1 MASNNDDAL
10 HPAAAEIRTR
20 SQGLPRGPLLGAL
33 LLVATIGSIAW
44 FHHGQTRAIGRS
56 FELID
61 SKSGRLV
68 SDRDF
73 QGKWLLVFFGYTH
86 CPDVC
91 PTTLSEIADTLA
103 KLGPLAGL
111 VQPLFITLDPK
122 RDTQQVLADYTAAF
136 DPRILAL
143 TGSPDQIAAAA
154 SGYGVYFA
162 TREAGDDYSIDH
174 SAAMYLMRPDG
185 GYETA
190 FLSTAGSVEIAK
202 RLRGLLQSR

>member
-1 MASNNDDAL
+1 MAGNGDHSAQ
-10 HPAAAEIRTR
+10 PAAVEVRTR
-20 SQGLPRGPLLGAL
+20 SQGLPWGPLLGAL
-33 LLVATIGSIAW
+33 LLVVTIGSIAW
-44 FHHGQTRAIGRS
+44 FHPSQTRSIGRS
-56 FELID
+56 FDLID

-73 QGKWLLVFFGYTH
+73 RGKWLLVFFGYTR

-122 RDTQQVLADYTAAF
+122 RDTQPVLADYTAAF

-154 SGYGVYFA
+154 RGYGVYFA

-185 GYETA
+185 AYERS
-190 FLSTAGSVEIAK
+190 FLSTAGSAEITK
-202 RLRGLLQSR
+202 RLQGLLQSR